1 MQTDTDCVVE
11 SELLGILVNV
21 FLVRRVPGM
30 VVTFYTQIRTQVYTQ
45 LCLQPNYF
53 HFAGC

>member
-1 MQTDTDCVVE
+1 VQTDTDCVVE